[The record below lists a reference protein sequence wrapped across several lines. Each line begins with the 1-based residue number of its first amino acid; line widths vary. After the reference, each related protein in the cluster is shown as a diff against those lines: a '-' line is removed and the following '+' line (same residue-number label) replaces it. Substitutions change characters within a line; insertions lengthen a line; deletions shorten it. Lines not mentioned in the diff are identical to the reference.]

1 MSRVVQIRSEG
12 ETLQADLYGAL
23 PAKRAVVLV
32 HGAAW
37 DADGWRDIAPRFVA
51 RGIPALAL
59 NLRGHG
65 ASSGTKVALGSV
77 VDGKWRTEEP
87 PSWQSWSPIADVSAA
102 MAMLREHG
110 ATEIALVGASLG
122 GHAVL
127 GASSGADVECVVS
140 ISAPIIGA
148 PDDDVRRITARK
160 LFVCANEDHAMPH
173 VLRAF
178 EVAQNPKTL
187 LAYGGKE
194 HARGMFTAPYG
205 DESIDAVVGF
215 IAQGSPGSEEIGT

>member
-1 MSRVVQIRSEG
+1 VSRNVQIRSEG
-12 ETLQADLYGAL
+12 ETLHGDLYGEV

-32 HGAAW
+32 HGQGW
-37 DADGWRDIAPRFVA
+37 DADGWRDVAPRFVA

-65 ASSGTKVALGSV
+65 ASSGTRVAMGKL
-77 VDGKWRTEEP
+77 VDGEWRSEEQ
-87 PSWQSWSPIADVSAA
+87 PSAQSWSPIADVAAA
-102 MAMLREHG
+102 MAMLREQG
-110 ATEIALVGASLG
+110 VTEVALVGASLG

-127 GASSGADVECVVS
+127 GSSSSADVECVVS
-140 ISAPIIGA
+140 ISAPVIA
-148 PDDDVRRITARK
+148 TPDEAVRRITARK

-187 LAYGGKE
+187 LAFGGRE
-194 HARGMFTAPYG
+194 HARGMFAAPYG
-205 DESIDAVVGF
+205 DEAIDAVVGF
-215 IAQGSPGSEEIGT
+215 VARGL

>member
-1 MSRVVQIRSEG
+1 VSRVVQIRSEG
-12 ETLQADLYGAL
+12 ETLRADLYGEV

-32 HGAAW
+32 HGMGW

-65 ASSGTKVALGSV
+65 GSSGTKVALGRF
-77 VDGKWRTEEP
+77 VDGKWHTEEP
-87 PSWQSWSPIADVSAA
+87 PSWQSWSPIADVAAA

-110 ATEIALVGASLG
+110 ATEVALVGASLG

-127 GASSGADVECVVS
+127 GTSSRADVECVVS
-140 ISAPIIGA
+140 ISAPVIA
-148 PDDDVRRITARK
+148 TPDEAVRRITARK
-160 LFVCANEDHAMPH
+160 LFVCANEDPAMPH

-187 LAYGGKE
+187 LAFGGKE
-194 HARGMFTAPYG
+194 HARGMFAAPYG
-205 DESIDAVVGF
+205 DEAIEAVVSFVGR
-215 IAQGSPGSEEIGT
+215 GL